1 MKNYH
6 NFKEIEKD
14 LKILSLEK
22 QIALEEL
29 KNVKNEFA
37 ESMKPLNLLTNF
49 LKFAS
54 KYGVLFF
61 LKKLFK

>member
-1 MKNYH
+1 MKNYN

-29 KNVKNEFA
+29 KNVKQDFQ
-37 ESMKPLNLLTNF
+37 ESLKPLNILSGVF
-49 LKFAS
+49 KFVS
-54 KYGVLFF
+54 KYGVLVL
-61 LKKLFK
+61 LKKIFK